1 MDNIKLMTAKEV
13 KEYLGIGRDKCY
25 RLMRSKSFPSTQVGD
40 RYYVTFSALEEW
52 CSSEKRRRY

>member
-40 RYYVTFSALEEW
+40 RYYVTFSAL
-52 CSSEKRRRY
+52 